1 MSYNPVR
8 EEIWYSIWLLGFGMR
23 QFQLL
28 DHTGDLGLVVRGR
41 TLPELFENA
50 GKALFHVITDRRRV
64 RGRLVHG
71 FRLEASDLEGLLVT
85 WMGELLFLFDA
96 RGILFR
102 SFQVQAV
109 GGNSMSAQAWGEP
122 YEDGRHT
129 IKTGVKAVT
138 YHQVRIS
145 KVQEGLW
152 RAVVVLDI

>member
-1 MSYNPVR
+1 M
-8 EEIWYSIWLLGFGMR
+8 
-23 QFQLL
+23 
-28 DHTGDLGLVVRGR
+28 VRGR
-41 TLPELFENA
+41 SLPELFENA

-64 RGRLVHG
+64 RGRLVHR
-71 FRLEASDLEGLLVT
+71 FRLGASDLEGLLVT

-102 SFQVQAV
+102 SFQVQALE
-109 GGNSMSAQAWGEP
+109 GSSLLAQAWGEP
-122 YEDGRHT
+122 YEEGRHI

-145 KVQEGLW
+145 QLREGLW